1 MAFNRTYNAGNVDT
15 NRGATATVIPPGEYE
30 VTIVAS
36 SDAISK
42 ASGKDMIKLELDI
55 TTKPFEKRKL
65 WYYIVDDDNA
75 DQKAYEIFAS
85 AGQVPPVALNSGI
98 FKGLHCK
105 VKTKNRLYNGET
117 QAEVNYWIKR
127 TPDQVQTALVFQGVD
142 PAMGP
147 AEPDDIPF

>member
-1 MAFNRTYNAGNVDT
+1 MAFNRTYNASNVDT

-30 VTIVAS
+30 VTIVSA

-55 TTKPFEKRKL
+55 TTKPYEKRKL
-65 WYYIVDDDNA
+65 WYYIIDDQYA
-75 DQKAYEIFAS
+75 DQKIYEIFAS
-85 AGQVPPVALNSGI
+85 AGKNPPASLHSGI
-98 FKGLHCK
+98 FRGLHCK

-127 TPDQVQTALVFQGVD
+127 TPDQVQTAPVSQGVD

-147 AEPDDIPF
+147 AEPDEIPF